1 MRGNNILGILFANVH
16 DEKVHELT
24 EVRTLASA
32 PFGGRYR
39 LIDFPLSNMVN
50 SGINKVGVITNNNY
64 QSLLDHLGSG
74 KAWDLSRKREGL
86 YILPPF
92 GTENSR
98 YVNRVE
104 ALSAISNFIVNS
116 REEYVLISD
125 CDIVCNIDYG
135 DVLASHIRNKAD
147 ITVVYKSGKIP
158 ARGSDTLTLSTSPEG
173 RVVELLVNPSVEGEY
188 NYGMS
193 MYLMRRDLLM
203 RLVQESVSRNA
214 YDLGRDILQRNLSS
228 LRIFGYEFTGY
239 SANICSINSFYEAN
253 MALML
258 PKVHEQL
265 FNPMRPI
272 YTKVRDD
279 MPTRYGLGSKVKN
292 SLIADGSLIEGE
304 VENCIIFRGVKVGKG
319 AKLQNCII
327 MQDSVIGENSNL
339 SYVVTDKDVQIQ
351 NERTLM
357 GFQSYPVFIAKG
369 SIV

>member
-104 ALSAISNFIVNS
+104 ALSAISNFVVNS
-116 REEYVLISD
+116 REEYVLLSD

-135 DVLASHIRNKAD
+135 DVLSQHIKNNAD
-147 ITVVYKSGKIP
+147 ITAVYKSGKLP
-158 ARGSDTLTLSTSPEG
+158 THDSDTVTLSTSPEG
-173 RVVELLVNPSVEGEY
+173 RVVELLVNPTQEGEC
-188 NYGMS
+188 NYGMN
-193 MYLMRRDLLM
+193 MYLLHRDLLL
-203 RLVQESVSRNA
+203 RLVHECVSRNA
-214 YDLGRDILQRNLSS
+214 YDVNRDIMQRNLNN

-258 PKVHEQL
+258 PKVRDQL

-279 MPTRYGLGSKVKN
+279 MPTRYGLGSIVKN
-292 SLIADGSLIEGE
+292 SLVADGSLIEGE
-304 VENCIIFRGVKVGKG
+304 VENCIIFRGVKVAKG

-327 MQDSVIGENSNL
+327 MQDTVIGENCCL

-351 NERTLM
+351 NDRTLM

-369 SIV
+369 SVV

>member
-253 MALML
+253 M
-258 PKVHEQL
+258 E
-265 FNPMRPI
+265 
-272 YTKVRDD
+272 
-279 MPTRYGLGSKVKN
+279 
-292 SLIADGSLIEGE
+292 
-304 VENCIIFRGVKVGKG
+304 
-319 AKLQNCII
+319 
-327 MQDSVIGENSNL
+327 IGRAH
-339 SYVVTDKDVQIQ
+339 V
-351 NERTLM
+351 
-357 GFQSYPVFIAKG
+357 
-369 SIV
+369 

>member
-1 MRGNNILGILFANVH
+1 MFANVH

-116 REEYVLISD
+116 REEYVLLCD

-135 DVLASHIRNKAD
+135 EVLASHIKNNAD
-147 ITVVYKSGKIP
+147 ITVVYKSGKLP
-158 ARGSDTLTLSTSPEG
+158 THDSDTVTLSTTSPEG
-173 RVVELLVNPSVEGEY
+173 RVVELLVNPTQEGEC

-193 MYLMRRDLLM
+193 MSLAAPGLLL
-203 RLVQESVSRNA
+203 RLVHECVSRNDR
-214 YDLGRDILQRNLSS
+214 YDVYRDIMQRNLNN
-228 LRIFGYEFTGY
+228 LRIFGYEFTGLCGQY
-239 SANICSINSFYEAN
+239 
-253 MALML
+253 LL
-258 PKVHEQL
+258 DQ
-265 FNPMRPI
+265 
-272 YTKVRDD
+272 
-279 MPTRYGLGSKVKN
+279 
-292 SLIADGSLIEGE
+292 
-304 VENCIIFRGVKVGKG
+304 
-319 AKLQNCII
+319 
-327 MQDSVIGENSNL
+327 
-339 SYVVTDKDVQIQ
+339 
-351 NERTLM
+351 
-357 GFQSYPVFIAKG
+357 
-369 SIV
+369 